1 MFSPVAIRL
10 HPVIIGAL
18 LALVTVTAVGC
29 NEKQAETKPVIRPV
43 KVVEIARADTTR
55 ALDYSGS
62 VQARTNM
69 NLGFRINGKITD
81 RRVNIGEHV
90 KPGDILAR
98 VDATDYALAVRR
110 SEADLASAQKQV
122 QTAELAL
129 NRAKELFDKNVS
141 PKSQLEQAQL
151 SYDQAVATRDSA
163 TSALDE
169 ARNQVA
175 YADLKSDLNGIVTA
189 VNADVGAVVSSG
201 TPVIT
206 VAVDGEKEVQVAVPE
221 TDIAQFSPGK
231 LVKAR
236 FWSNDALVLDGKV
249 REVSGSADAQSRT
262 FGVRVSLPAD
272 QRVLIG
278 MTSTIEATAENT
290 TPFVSVPLSALAEK
304 DGKKVVWLVDRSS
317 ATVHSQGVQLADF
330 SGDGVRVSSG
340 LKAGD
345 LVVAAGTQF
354 MTENLQVKLPDGA
367 GQQAAA
373 AEPVDGAAP
382 AAIVR

>member
-1 MFSPVAIRL
+1 MFSSVSTRL
-10 HPVIIGAL
+10 HSAIAASL
-18 LALVTVTAVGC
+18 LALIAIGAAGC
-29 NEKQAETKPVIRPV
+29 NEKQAEDKPVIRPV
-43 KVVEIARADTTR
+43 KVVEIAKADTTR
-55 ALDYSGS
+55 SLDYSGS

-81 RRVNIGEHV
+81 RRVDIGQRV

-98 VDATDYALAVRR
+98 VDATDYGLSVRR

-122 QTAELAL
+122 QTAELSL

-141 PKSQLEQAQL
+141 PKSQVEQAQL
-151 SYDQAVATRDSA
+151 SYDQATATRDSA
-163 TSALDE
+163 SSALDE

-201 TPVIT
+201 TSVIT
-206 VAVDGEKEVQVAVPE
+206 VAVDGEKEVQIAVPE
-221 TDIAQFSPGK
+221 TDIAQFVPGK

-236 FWSNDALVLDGKV
+236 FWSNDKLVLDGKV

-262 FGVRVSLPAD
+262 FAVRVSLPSD
-272 QRVLIG
+272 PRVLLG

-290 TPFVSVPLSALAEK
+290 SPFVSVPLSALAEK
-304 DGKKVVWLVDRSS
+304 DGRKIVWLVDRSS
-317 ATVHSQGVQLADF
+317 ATVHAQGVHLADF
-330 SGDGVRVSSG
+330 SGDGVRVSDG

-354 MTENLQVKLPDGA
+354 MSENMQVKLPDGA
-367 GQQAAA
+367 NEQAAA
-373 AEPVDGAAP
+373 AEPADGAAP
-382 AAIVR
+382 DAIVR